1 MKANKAYRPLNGWID
16 QMVDHY
22 GSQRALAK
30 AANVKEPS
38 VSDWVN
44 GKTLPSLRSLLRIE
58 RDSRKKFKAKEI
70 RPELF

>member
-1 MKANKAYRPLNGWID
+1 MKARKGNKPLGAW
-16 QMVDHY
+16 VDHMIEYY

-38 VSDWVN
+38 VSDWAR
-44 GKTLPSLRSLLRIE
+44 GKTKPGLRSLLRIE
-58 RDSRKKFKAKEI
+58 RDSKKRFKAREV